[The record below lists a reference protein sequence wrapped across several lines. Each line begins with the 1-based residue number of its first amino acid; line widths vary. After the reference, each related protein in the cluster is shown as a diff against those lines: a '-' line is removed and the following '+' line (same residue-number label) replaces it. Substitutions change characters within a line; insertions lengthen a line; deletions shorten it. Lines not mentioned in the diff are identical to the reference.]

1 MRALPSGF
9 PKSLFASNRAF
20 VSVISIQIQ
29 RQFWAQTVFENYRI
43 SQIWRQALL
52 RKVEVFALIAFLGLS
67 SAVFADQ
74 ITLKNGDRLTGTVVK
89 SDGKTLV
96 LHTDAAGDVELK
108 FDAIQDIRTD
118 QELHVSLKGGK
129 TAVGPVT
136 TSDSKIEVATKTAGT
151 VEAAKEDVTLIRND
165 AEQAAYDKSL
175 HPGLMHGW
183 NGGANVGFSVARG
196 NSQTENL
203 ALAFNAVHPTLNDKI
218 TLYTSSIYTTNQLA
232 TPSSVANLETG
243 GLRYDRNLNPKSF
256 VFGAADFM
264 SNALQLLDLRAVYS
278 GGFGYHAI
286 ATDRTMFNIL
296 AGVNY
301 THETYS
307 NGTLVNAFATPPI
320 FTSYGVTNRFV
331 ALTLGEELNQKLG
344 KSTVVTEN
352 FYFYPN
358 LQQTGEY
365 RGVFSFGTV
374 TKISKWLGWQ
384 NQFGDIY
391 VTNPPTGAKKNDL
404 IFTTGLNF
412 SFTH

>member
-1 MRALPSGF
+1 
-9 PKSLFASNRAF
+9 
-20 VSVISIQIQ
+20 
-29 RQFWAQTVFENYRI
+29 
-43 SQIWRQALL
+43 L
-52 RKVEVFALIAFLGLS
+52 RKVEVFTLIAFFGLS
-67 SAVFADQ
+67 SALFADQ

-96 LHTDAAGDVELK
+96 LHTEAAGDVELK
-108 FDAIQDIRTD
+108 YDAIQDIKTD

-151 VEAAKEDVTLIRND
+151 VEAPKEDVTLIRND

-203 ALAFNAVHPTLNDKI
+203 ALAINAVHPTLNDKI
-218 TLYTSSIYTTNQLA
+218 TLYASSIYTKNDLPA
-232 TPSSVANLETG
+232 PGSVAANVEQG
-243 GLRYDRNLNPKSF
+243 GLRYDRNINSRT
-256 VFGAADFM
+256 FGFAGADFQA
-264 SNALQLLDLRAVYS
+264 NALQFLDLRAVYT

-286 ATDRTMFNIL
+286 KSDITTLNFMGGI
-296 AGVNY
+296 NY

-307 NGTLVNAFATPPI
+307 NGPVNTPVTVPPT
-320 FTSYGVTNRFV
+320 FQSYGVTNKFV
-331 ALTLGEELNQKLG
+331 ALTLGEELNHKLG
-344 KSTVVTEN
+344 KSTVVTQN
-352 FYFYPN
+352 VYFYPDLQDTSNYRAAFN
-358 LQQTGEY
+358 L
-365 RGVFSFGTV
+365 GTV

-391 VTNPPTGAKKNDL
+391 VSNPPIGAKKNDVIL
-404 IFTTGLNF
+404 TTGLSF

>member
-1 MRALPSGF
+1 M
-9 PKSLFASNRAF
+9 
-20 VSVISIQIQ
+20 
-29 RQFWAQTVFENYRI
+29 
-43 SQIWRQALL
+43 L
-52 RKVEVFALIAFLGLS
+52 RKFEVFVLIALLGLS
-67 SAVFADQ
+67 SILFADQ

-96 LHTDAAGDVELK
+96 LHTDAAGDVEFK
-108 FDAIQDIRTD
+108 FDAIQDIKTD
-118 QELHVSLKGGK
+118 QELHVGLKGGK
-129 TAVGPVT
+129 TAIGPVS
-136 TSDSKIEVATKTAGT
+136 TSDSKIVVATRNAGT
-151 VEAAKEDVTLIRND
+151 VEAPKEDVTLIRND

-183 NGGANVGFSVARG
+183 NGGVNIGFSVARG

-218 TLYTSSIYTTNQLA
+218 TLYASSIYTTNQLA
-232 TPSSVANLETG
+232 NPSTVANVETG

-256 VFGAADFM
+256 VFGAVDFM
-264 SNALQLLDLRAVYS
+264 SNALQFLDLRSVYS
-278 GGFGYHAI
+278 GGFGYHALK
-286 ATDRTMFNIL
+286 TDNTVFNIL
-296 AGVNY
+296 GGVNY

-307 NGTLVNAFATPPI
+307 NGDEVLPVTTPPI

-365 RGVFSFGTV
+365 RGVFNFGTV
-374 TKISKWLGWQ
+374 TKINKWLGWQ
-384 NQFGDIY
+384 NQFGEIY
-391 VTNPPTGAKKNDL
+391 VSNPPISARKNDL